1 MRPYLCGVTTAYT
14 MTVENL
20 KKKNTRVISRVIKGY
35 PMAVENLKKIPE

>member
-1 MRPYLCGVTTAYT
+1 MRPYLCGVTTDYT

-20 KKKNTRVISRVIKGY
+20 KNNNTRVISRVIKGY